1 MMFRNPRFII
11 GILATVAFCTIA
23 YFGLAS
29 TTGAFA
35 ASVGTTTPR
44 TAIAQ
49 QPAPG
54 TTNQPNQTNQCN
66 PTNQAN
72 QPNQTN
78 QANQP
83 NPTNQA
89 NQPNQPN
96 QCNPTN
102 QTNPA
107 PTNVCPPT
115 ISEGAQGSAVQ
126 TLQTKL
132 NIPVTGAF
140 DAQTLAAVKQFQAQ
154 HNLPVD
160 GVVGASTWHALG
172 VC

>member
-11 GILATVAFCTIA
+11 GMLATVAFCTIA

-35 ASVGTTTPR
+35 ATVRPTTPN
-44 TAIAQ
+44 TTIAQ
-49 QPAPG
+49 LPTSGTANQPNP
-54 TTNQPNQTNQCN
+54 TTQCNPTNQPNQPNQPSPTTQCN

-72 QPNQTN
+72 
-78 QANQP
+78 
-83 NPTNQA
+83 
-89 NQPNQPN
+89 
-96 QCNPTN
+96 
-102 QTNPA
+102 PA
-107 PTNVCPPT
+107 PTNACPPT

-132 NIPVTGAF
+132 NIPVNGVF

>member
-1 MMFRNPRFII
+1 MIFRTPRLII

-29 TTGAFA
+29 TTGVFA
-35 ASVGTTTPR
+35 ATIQPTTPNR
-44 TAIAQ
+44 AIAQ
-49 QPAPG
+49 LPTPG
-54 TTNQPNQTNQCN
+54 T
-66 PTNQAN
+66 
-72 QPNQTN
+72 
-78 QANQP
+78 
-83 NPTNQA
+83 A

-96 QCNPTN
+96 QPNPTNQCNQTNQPNQPKPANQCNPTN
-102 QTNPA
+102 QPNPA

-132 NIPVTGAF
+132 NIPVTGVF